1 MREGDAVTTD
11 EAAKNGEDREERTPS
26 DRSRWIAALSYLV
39 FLCFFSLWR
48 SKEDDYIRY
57 HARQGFL
64 LLLAECVSIVA
75 IVILELTLGRVRF
88 IGFVVVL
95 ILQLVTGLG
104 ALTLSVVGFVK
115 ALFGEYWHLPFL
127 GEYGDKV
134 PGLHPH
140 DS

>member
-1 MREGDAVTTD
+1 MMTD
-11 EAAKNGEDREERTPS
+11 ERGTPGAGEEKGSPS
-26 DRSRWIAALSYLV
+26 DRSRWIASLSYLV
-39 FLCFFSLWR
+39 FLCFLSLWR
-48 SKEDDYIRY
+48 SKDDEYIRH

-75 IVILELTLGRVRF
+75 IIILEVTLGRVRF

-104 ALTLSVVGFVK
+104 ALTLSVVGFIK

-127 GEYGDKV
+127 GEYGERV
-134 PGLHPH
+134 PNLHPH

>member
-1 MREGDAVTTD
+1 MSTNETKPM
-11 EAAKNGEDREERTPS
+11 EREEGAHVPS
-26 DRSRWIAALSYLV
+26 DRSRWIASLSYLT

-48 SKEDDYIRY
+48 SKDDGYIKY

-75 IVILELTLGRVRF
+75 IIILEVTLGRVRF

-104 ALTLSVVGFVK
+104 GLTLSVVGFVK

-127 GEYGDKV
+127 GEYAEKI
-134 PGLHPH
+134 PSLHHH

>member
-1 MREGDAVTTD
+1 MTTD
-11 EAAKNGEDREERTPS
+11 ETTPVEQEEGRHVPS
-26 DRSRWIAALSYLV
+26 DRSRWIASLSYLT
-39 FLCFFSLWR
+39 FLCFFALWR
-48 SKEDDYIRY
+48 SKGDPYIKY

-75 IVILELTLGRVRF
+75 IVILEVTLGRVRF

-134 PGLHPH
+134 PDLHPH

>member
-1 MREGDAVTTD
+1 MMD
-11 EAAKNGEDREERTPS
+11 EPVHIDQTEQRGEPS
-26 DRSRWIAALSYLV
+26 DRSRWVASLSYLV

-48 SKEDDYIRY
+48 SKDDEFVRF

-64 LLLAECVSIVA
+64 LLVAECVAIVT

-88 IGFVVVL
+88 VGFIVVL
-95 ILQLVTGLG
+95 VLQLITGLG

-127 GEYGDKV
+127 GEYGEKV
-134 PGLHPH
+134 PNLHPH

>member
-1 MREGDAVTTD
+1 MEHGETTAATSD
-11 EAAKNGEDREERTPS
+11 GGEAHPN
-26 DRSRWIAALSYLV
+26 DRSRWIASLSYLT
-39 FLCFFSLWR
+39 FLCFFALWR
-48 SKEDDYIRY
+48 SKGDGYIKY

-64 LLLAECVSIVA
+64 LLLAECVSIIA

-127 GEYGDKV
+127 GEYGERV

-140 DS
+140 DT

>member
-1 MREGDAVTTD
+1 MTTD
-11 EAAKNGEDREERTPS
+11 ETTTTEQEEGRHIPS
-26 DRSRWIAALSYLV
+26 DRSRWIASLSYLT

-48 SKEDDYIRY
+48 SKGDGYIRY

-75 IVILELTLGRVRF
+75 IIILEVTLGRVRF

-127 GEYGDKV
+127 GEYGEKV